1 MRMNLALLHKL
12 LIALILLSVSTVT
25 IATMNGPVHIEK
37 PMPEPKIMMP
47 LMPIPSPGPMP
58 LPMPE
63 PSSPSLVSQTNAE
76 APDSIVL
83 AELTEIK
90 AQAEHYYSQAKN
102 YETFVFALRIVVF
115 ICSVLAAAVLALSS
129 ADWSRRAA
137 LVLSIGAAAVPA
149 ADQIFQASEMHRVSW
164 RTAVDVSRLF
174 ENCKDSWAFGETSPA
189 LEERKSAAR
198 AAVSKC
204 REKLSRLVDAE
215 METSLKPLQLPITI
229 KPK

>member
-1 MRMNLALLHKL
+1 MRMNLAFLHKL

-25 IATMNGPVHIEK
+25 IGTTNGPVHIEK
-37 PMPEPKIMMP
+37 PVPMPKI
-47 LMPIPSPGPMP
+47 LMPPMP
-58 LPMPE
+58 LPMP
-63 PSSPSLVSQTNAE
+63 SSPNHVLQTNAE
-76 APDSIVL
+76 APDSIVRAEL
-83 AELTEIK
+83 AEIK
-90 AQAEHYYSQAKN
+90 VQAEHYYSQAKN
-102 YETFVFALRIVVF
+102 YETFVFALRIAVF

-149 ADQIFQASEMHRVSW
+149 ADQIFQVSEMHRVSW

-198 AAVSKC
+198 VVVSKC
-204 REKLSRLVDAE
+204 REKLSGLVDAE
-215 METSLKPLQLPITI
+215 METSLKPLQLPTKIE
-229 KPK
+229 PK